1 MPTFRR
7 YIVAGL
13 LVWVPLGVTVMVVKF
28 LIDLMDRLLLLI
40 PYDYRPE
47 VVLGVNIPGLGV
59 LLALL
64 IVIVTGV
71 VVANLFGRQI
81 IKIWENFLA
90 RIPLVR
96 SIYSSVKQVTETI
109 FSSQGNS
116 FRQVVM
122 IEYPRSGIW
131 TLAFVTGEGIKAFED
146 KIGESLLNI
155 FVPTT
160 PNPTSGFFLMVRR
173 EDAIAL
179 DIPVEVALK
188 MIISTGVVVPEDL
201 LLSSNAD
208 SV

>member
-13 LVWVPLGVTVMVVKF
+13 LVWVPLGVTVMVIKF

-40 PYDYRPE
+40 PYEYRPE

-59 LLALL
+59 LLAFS
-64 IVIVTGV
+64 IVIITGV

-81 IKIWENFLA
+81 IKIWEDFLA

-109 FSSQGNS
+109 FSSKGNS
-116 FRQVVM
+116 FRQVVLL
-122 IEYPRSGIW
+122 EYPRSGIW
-131 TLAFVTGEGIKAFED
+131 TLAFVTGDGIKNFEE

-160 PNPTSGFFLMVRR
+160 PNPTSGFFLMVRK
-173 EDAIAL
+173 EDAIVL

-188 MIISTGVVVPEDL
+188 MIISTGVVVPENL
-201 LLSSNAD
+201 VPNLT
-208 SV
+208 V

>member
-7 YIVAGL
+7 YLVAGL
-13 LVWVPLGVTVMVVKF
+13 LVWVPLGVTFIVIKF

-47 VVLGVNIPGLGV
+47 VVLGFKIPGLGV
-59 LLALL
+59 LLALA

-81 IKIWENFLA
+81 IKVWEDFLA

-96 SIYSSVKQVTETI
+96 SIYSGVKQVTETI
-109 FSSQGNS
+109 FSSKGNS

-122 IEYPRSGIW
+122 IEYPRKGIW
-131 TLAFVTGEGIKAFED
+131 TLAFLTGKGVKAFED
-146 KIGESLLNI
+146 KTGESLINI

-160 PNPTSGFFLMVRR
+160 PNPTSGFFLMIRR
-173 EDAIAL
+173 EDAMVL
-179 DIPVEVALK
+179 DISVDAALK
-188 MIISTGVVVPEDL
+188 MIISTGVVVPEEL
-201 LLSSNAD
+201 EEGSTA
-208 SV
+208 